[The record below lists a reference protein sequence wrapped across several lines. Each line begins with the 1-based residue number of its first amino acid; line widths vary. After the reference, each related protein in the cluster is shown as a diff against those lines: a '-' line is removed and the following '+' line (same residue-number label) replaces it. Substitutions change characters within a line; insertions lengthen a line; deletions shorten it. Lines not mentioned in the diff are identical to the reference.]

1 MRQIVGAM
9 AVAMLALGCNGG
21 GGSGTGGGSGG
32 GSTGGGSG
40 GGTGGGSG
48 SGVLSFL
55 EVGFDS
61 PAIATSADGAVHLA
75 YTYGLQPAHIVY
87 RHCAGSCDQA
97 ASWSG
102 VTVADVASGFA
113 SYVRLV
119 VASDGRVHL
128 LYQGNPVSGSA
139 QTFYATCAANCAAG
153 GSWASVELTS
163 LLQGTEVAF
172 RGATFVVDSA
182 GRISFITQTLST
194 GAPIRLSTCASGC
207 ESLANWQ
214 SGVIRT
220 GGNRTMLA
228 TSGTT
233 LHLVMNND
241 ASALVYRTCASNCTV
256 DTSWQESPP
265 LFAHDGYGAVSV
277 VATATGGVRVAY
289 NQGTAA
295 SGEPPAV
302 QMQNNKVLVW
312 SCDANC
318 LTAASWTGVLLGAE
332 KDGADGLS
340 LGALGNSLVLAVTTD
355 ADQTVTA
362 RICDMN
368 CGDSAS
374 WQSGVV
380 DSATSMNAEAD
391 PYQLVGCT
399 DSSNPNQYVRP
410 IFAGWY
416 PYKPAVAVT
425 PSGAVAVVHAPYA
438 LRTCSGSS
446 GPTRLAGIGRFAF
459 LK

>member
-1 MRQIVGAM
+1 M
-9 AVAMLALGCNGG
+9 AVAVLGLGCNGG
-21 GGSGTGGGSGG
+21 GGTGTGGGTGG
-32 GSTGGGSG
+32 GSTGGG

-61 PAIATSADGAVHLA
+61 PAIATSTDGAVHLA
-75 YTYGLQPAHIVY
+75 YTYGLQPAHVVY
-87 RHCAGSCDQA
+87 RRCAGNCDQA
-97 ASWSG
+97 ASWTGANVDAWADGFVSD
-102 VTVADVASGFA
+102 VRLTVAN
-113 SYVRLV
+113 
-119 VASDGRVHL
+119 DGRVHV

-139 QTFYATCAANCAAG
+139 RTFYTTCAANCAAG
-153 GSWASVELTS
+153 GTWSGVELTS
-163 LLQGTEVAF
+163 LLQGTEAAY
-172 RGATFVVDSA
+172 RAAAFVVDSA
-182 GRISFITQTLST
+182 GRISFITQTLT
-194 GAPIRLSTCASGC
+194 TNAPIRLSTCASGC
-207 ESLANWQ
+207 ESAANWQ

-228 TSGTT
+228 ASGTT
-233 LHLVMNND
+233 LHLMMNNE

-265 LFAHDGYGAVSV
+265 LFAHDGYGAVAV
-277 VATATGGVRVAY
+277 VATASGGVRVAY

-295 SGEPPAV
+295 PGEPAAV

-318 LTAASWTGVLLGAE
+318 LSQASWTGVLLGAE

-368 CGDSAS
+368 CGDAAS

-380 DSATSMNAEAD
+380 DSANAMNAEVD
-391 PYQLVGCT
+391 PYQLVGCSDT
-399 DSSNPNQYVRP
+399 SNPNQYVRP

-416 PYKPAVAVT
+416 PYKPVVAVT
-425 PSGAVAVVHAPYA
+425 PSGAVAVAHAPYA

-446 GPTRLAGIGRFAF
+446 GPTRLPGIGRFAF
-459 LK
+459 LR